1 MLSQRTS
8 APHSYV
14 TLGEGWSSPGLS
26 LPICKVRH
34 WDHPRW
40 AHLLHPDGF
49 ALRCPRHTGASHLP
63 VAFSCW
69 GGWPRAGD
77 VFPAACLAP
86 LQLAWS
92 SSCVAHSSDVTAGE
106 IVTSGGGYPASGSS
120 GLLPTGS
127 LHGLLC
133 YSEHLSANPDPT
145 MG

>member
-1 MLSQRTS
+1 M
-8 APHSYV
+8 
-14 TLGEGWSSPGLS
+14 
-26 LPICKVRH
+26 
-34 WDHPRW
+34 
-40 AHLLHPDGF
+40 
-49 ALRCPRHTGASHLP
+49 ASHSGVQGTREP
-63 VAFSCW
+63 VIFQ
-69 GGWPRAGD
+69 WPSVAGEVGLGAGD
-77 VFPAACLAP
+77 IFPAACLAP

-106 IVTSGGGYPASGSS
+106 TVTSGGGYPASGSS